1 MKVTLNSTCDSVIV
15 ESQYIQTNNLLTKL
29 TIKKDDTV
37 IHEQE
42 YTSVSSISVE
52 HDFADG
58 VYDVFLL
65 AVLNDASVV
74 NERGCLV
81 SLCDTYCSR
90 LVEADAEQTLALLAL
105 SLANNC
111 PLCSCE
117 HLKDLFKETEY
128 VPTGPCK
135 CCPMPTCTSC
145 H

>member
-1 MKVTLNSTCDSVIV
+1 MKVTLNNTCNSVVI
-15 ESQYIQTNNLLTKL
+15 ESDYILPTNLMTKL

-42 YTSVSSISVE
+42 YSSVSSITVN

-58 VYDVFLL
+58 VYDLFLL
-65 AVLNDASVV
+65 AVLEDASLI

-81 SLCDTYCSR
+81 SLCDTYCEK
-90 LVEADAEQTLALLAL
+90 LTNADQEQTLALLAL

-135 CCPMPTCTSC
+135 CCPMPTCSSC